1 MSEAH
6 YLTFMTGGLL
16 LLAVSAMMIAWQL
29 WLMRDDR
36 RDGAKIALEGVGHEL
51 RINLHRMA
59 TEITQVTQVPDMGPD
74 TLLPIKHPQLDGVNR
89 SMIRAN
95 RNGLAVV
102 GATYLEL
109 ESRKAI
115 LRDGLMKGRDVQPI
129 LDDAM
134 LATIDG
140 TAALYMWEKHNGI
153 RPSDAGK
160 VRSWAVR
167 DWMKKHGFHAAMLP
181 GVHFRDEVVERL
193 RQYGLA
199 LTPRPLTHT
208 AHEYYSMRYDRHAD
222 ARGPFGKRDFDK
234 DDREEKKKSD
244 RADRKSKREE
254 AKLRKERDRNSEI
267 KEIEAEFAEIESNTD
282 VDTDTNNGIAAS
294 VAAVAA
300 AAASRTA
307 DVVDKASV
315 PLSERALGDLT
326 DEELELALME
336 EGLETEP

>member
-16 LLAVSAMMIAWQL
+16 LLAVSAMMIAWQM

-36 RDGAKIALEGVGHEL
+36 RDGARIALEGVGHEL

-59 TEITQVTQVPDMGPD
+59 TEISQVTQVPDLGSE
-74 TLLPIKHPQLDGVNR
+74 TLLPIKHPQLDGVNG

-115 LRDGLMKGRDVQPI
+115 LRDGLNKGRDVQPI

-140 TAALYMWEKHNGI
+140 TAALYMWEVHNGI
-153 RPSDAGK
+153 RPADAGK
-160 VRSWAVR
+160 VRSWDVR
-167 DWMKKHGFHAAMLP
+167 DWMKGHGFHSAMLP
-181 GVHFRDEVVERL
+181 GIHFRDEVVERL
-193 RQYGLA
+193 RQYGLR
-199 LTPRPLTHT
+199 LSPRPLTHT

-234 DDREEKKKSD
+234 DEREEKKKSD
-244 RADRKSKREE
+244 RETRKAKREE
-254 AKLRKERDRNSEI
+254 AKRNKQRERETDI
-267 KEIEAEFAEIESNTD
+267 QEIEAEVAEIENTGSLD
-282 VDTDTNNGIAAS
+282 QS
-294 VAAVAA
+294 VAAGAVGAAVASA
-300 AAASRTA
+300 ANGANG
-307 DVVDKASV
+307 DV
-315 PLSERALGDLT
+315 PLAERALGDLT
-326 DEELELALME
+326 DEELELALMD

>member
-6 YLTFMTGGLL
+6 YMTFMTGGLL

-29 WLMRDDR
+29 WLQRDDR

-59 TEITQVTQVPDMGPD
+59 TEISQVAQVPDLGPE
-74 TLLPIKHPQLDGVNR
+74 TLLPIKHPQLDGVNG

-115 LRDGLMKGRDVQPI
+115 LRDGLAKGRDVTPI

-140 TAALYMWEKHNGI
+140 TAALYMWEMHNGI

-160 VRSWAVR
+160 VRSWDVR
-167 DWMKKHGFHAAMLP
+167 DWMKGHGFHSAMLP
-181 GVHFRDEVVERL
+181 GIHFRDEVVERL
-193 RQYGLA
+193 RQYGLR

-222 ARGPFGKRDFDK
+222 VRGPFGKRDFEK
-234 DDREEKKKSD
+234 DEREEKKKAD
-244 RADRKSKREE
+244 RAARKAKREE
-254 AKLRKERDRNSEI
+254 AKRDKRKEREADIEQM
-267 KEIEAEFAEIESNTD
+267 EAEVAAIEK
-282 VDTDTNNGIAAS
+282 NGAADQALTAG
-294 VAAVAA
+294 AAVAA
-300 AAASRTA
+300 GAVAATGTNGASS
-307 DVVDKASV
+307 DV
-315 PLSERALGDLT
+315 PLSERPLGELS
-326 DEELELALME
+326 DEELEMALME